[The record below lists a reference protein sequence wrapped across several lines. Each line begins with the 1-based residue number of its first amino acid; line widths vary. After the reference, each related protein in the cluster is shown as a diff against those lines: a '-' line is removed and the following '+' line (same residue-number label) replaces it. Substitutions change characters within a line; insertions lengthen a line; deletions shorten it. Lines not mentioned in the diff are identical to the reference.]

1 MIQVRVKKENG
12 NYVFFKSRGHAGY
25 AEEGSDIVCAAV
37 SALIITTEN
46 ALDKLTVQEYDLLED
61 DGYVSI
67 RFRNGNTPE
76 CRLLMDS
83 LILGLKEIEKNYH
96 KKYLTVTIREV

>member
-1 MIQVRVKKENG
+1 MIQIRVRKEKG
-12 NYVFFKSRGHAGY
+12 EYLFFKSRGHAGY
-25 AEEGSDIVCAAV
+25 AEEGHDIICAAV

-46 ALDKLTVQEYDLLED
+46 ALDKLTTQEYDLLEK

-67 RFRNGNTPE
+67 RFKNGNTGE

-83 LILGLKEIEKNYH
+83 LMLGLQEIEKTCH
-96 KKYLTVTIREV
+96 GKYLTVTIREV

>member
-1 MIQVRVKKENG
+1 MIQVRIKKENG
-12 NYVFFKSRGHAGY
+12 SYLFFRSRGHAGY

-46 ALDKLTVQEYDLLED
+46 ALSRLTTQEYDLLER
-61 DGYVSI
+61 DGYCSI
-67 RFRNGNTPE
+67 RFIDGNTPE

-83 LILGLKEIEKNYH
+83 LVLGLKEIEKTYH
-96 KKYLTVTIREV
+96 RKYLTVNIREV

>member
-1 MIQVRVKKENG
+1 MIQIRIEKENG
-12 NYVFFKSRGHAGY
+12 SYLFFRSRGHAGY
-25 AEEGSDIVCAAV
+25 SEAGSDIVCAAV

-46 ALDKLTVQEYDLLED
+46 AIARFTGQEYDLIEE

-83 LILGLKEIEKNYH
+83 LVLGLQEIEKTYH
-96 KKYLTVTIREV
+96 RKYLTVTIREV